1 MHQYLAFFLHVDRLS
16 DTAWPYRVLRTHR
29 QWNLRHQQLLFVLSD
44 FRVPISMFI
53 WVTSYTCIEETVLW
67 QELVLVVML

>member
-1 MHQYLAFFLHVDRLS
+1 MHQYLAFFLHMGRLS
-16 DTAWPYRVLRTHR
+16 DTAWPYRVLRIHPR
-29 QWNLRHQQLLFVLSD
+29 WNLRHQQLLFVLSN

-53 WVTSYTCIEETVLW
+53 WVTSYACFEETVLW